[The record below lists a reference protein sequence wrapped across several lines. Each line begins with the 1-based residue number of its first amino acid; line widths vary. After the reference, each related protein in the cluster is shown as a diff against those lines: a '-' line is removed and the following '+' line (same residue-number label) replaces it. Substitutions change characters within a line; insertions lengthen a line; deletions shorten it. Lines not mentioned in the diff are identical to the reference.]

1 MAKEKP
7 DLVYGTLD
15 MLILKALQHDPRHG
29 LAIADRIQQ
38 MSKDILYVE
47 QGSLY
52 PALYRLEAQGWI
64 KAEWG
69 VSDNNR
75 KARYYKLTAAGRK
88 QLAAE
93 TEHWPRITKESISF
107 FPEPEKFMPRLRA
120 WFSRLIGLFRKIA
133 RDAEMAEEMQAHLD
147 LLIERNVAAGM
158 SPDDARSAALRQ
170 FGGIEQT
177 KESRAN
183 NEYGDG
189 PTNFCRTFGSAC
201 ECSSVVRDFRSWR
214 FSA

>member
-1 MAKEKP
+1 MAKGKP

-15 MLILKALQHDPRHG
+15 MLILKALQHEPRHG

-38 MSKDILYVE
+38 ISQDVLRVE

-75 KARYYKLTAAGRK
+75 KARYYRLTAAGRK

-93 TEHWPRITKESISF
+93 KEHWSRITAGIN
-107 FPEPEKFMPRLRA
+107 RVL
-120 WFSRLIGLFRKIA
+120 
-133 RDAEMAEEMQAHLD
+133 
-147 LLIERNVAAGM
+147 AA
-158 SPDDARSAALRQ
+158 S
-170 FGGIEQT
+170 
-177 KESRAN
+177 
-183 NEYGDG
+183 
-189 PTNFCRTFGSAC
+189 
-201 ECSSVVRDFRSWR
+201 
-214 FSA
+214 

>member
-15 MLILKALQHDPRHG
+15 MLILKTLRHDPKHG

-38 MSKDILYVE
+38 MSQDILRVE

-64 KAEWG
+64 KAKWG

-75 KARYYKLTAAGRK
+75 RARYYKLTTVGRK

-93 TEHWPRITKESISF
+93 QQHWARIIEGINLVLSES
-107 FPEPEKFMPRLRA
+107 
-120 WFSRLIGLFRKIA
+120 
-133 RDAEMAEEMQAHLD
+133 
-147 LLIERNVAAGM
+147 
-158 SPDDARSAALRQ
+158 
-170 FGGIEQT
+170 
-177 KESRAN
+177 
-183 NEYGDG
+183 
-189 PTNFCRTFGSAC
+189 
-201 ECSSVVRDFRSWR
+201 
-214 FSA
+214 

>member
-29 LAIADRIQQ
+29 LGIADRIQQ
-38 MSKDILYVE
+38 MSKDILRVE

-75 KARYYKLTAAGRK
+75 KARYYKLTAAGRR

-93 TEHWPRITKESISF
+93 QEHWVRISRPRRRVK
-107 FPEPEKFMPRLRA
+107 KL
-120 WFSRLIGLFRKIA
+120 
-133 RDAEMAEEMQAHLD
+133 
-147 LLIERNVAAGM
+147 
-158 SPDDARSAALRQ
+158 
-170 FGGIEQT
+170 
-177 KESRAN
+177 
-183 NEYGDG
+183 
-189 PTNFCRTFGSAC
+189 C
-201 ECSSVVRDFRSWR
+201 RDFAPGSLACSVCFKKTNGTPRWR
-214 FSA
+214 KKCSNMSIF